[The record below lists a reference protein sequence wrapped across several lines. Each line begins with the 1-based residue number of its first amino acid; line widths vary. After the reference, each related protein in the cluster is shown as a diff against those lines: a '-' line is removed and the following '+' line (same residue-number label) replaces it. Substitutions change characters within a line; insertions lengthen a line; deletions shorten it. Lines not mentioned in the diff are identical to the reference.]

1 MYKFTYALSG
11 VKKKLKVVLYF
22 YITYI
27 MVINISEN
35 VIQNRIEQKT
45 AVHTNRCVE
54 SNLRRVQTVTAVT
67 LKDI

>member
-45 AVHTNRCVE
+45 AVLN
-54 SNLRRVQTVTAVT
+54 
-67 LKDI
+67 